1 MTASLFSMSRRIH
14 LTRRSRFCTFQL
26 SAIFLSDSL
35 DSPPFSLEPGFGTSL
50 FFETYSYSAAR
61 EFRYSSGAI
70 PVSLRKRM
78 LK

>member
-1 MTASLFSMSRRIH
+1 MKAALFSMSRRIH
-14 LTRRSRFCTFQL
+14 LTRRPGFCTFQL
-26 SAIFLSDSL
+26 SAIFLSDSSG
-35 DSPPFSLEPGFGTSL
+35 SPTFSLEPGLGTSL

-61 EFRYSSGAI
+61 EFLYSSGAI